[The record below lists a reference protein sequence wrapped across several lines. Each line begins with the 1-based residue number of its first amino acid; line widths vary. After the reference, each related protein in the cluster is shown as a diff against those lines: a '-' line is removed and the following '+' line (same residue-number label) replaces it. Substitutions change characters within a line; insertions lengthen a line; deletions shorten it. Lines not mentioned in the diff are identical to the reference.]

1 MFWAK
6 WFPGLWFNGEQMVA
20 ELKNLTPVAALDI
33 SGLTTYLATF
43 IYLVLGLMALWGAFC
58 VVMVWMRGARQ
69 RFRNEE
75 EQAAFLA
82 ELETPLASG
91 NYQAASDLC
100 DGDPRVVSQ
109 LAMVAIN
116 NRELGYAKVK
126 HLVMDR
132 FQRDVLSDLEQ
143 RLSWVN
149 TVIKSAPMVGLF
161 GTVVG
166 MMGAFGKLA
175 ASSNV
180 SPDLLA
186 QDISVALITTAS
198 GLAIAIPLVL
208 VTASINIRIRKMEDL
223 VGSGLSQVLD
233 TLRDSMAKA
242 A

>member
-1 MFWAK
+1 MAAD
-6 WFPGLWFNGEQMVA
+6 LMS
-20 ELKNLTPVAALDI
+20 LTPLAQLDI
-33 SGLTTYLATF
+33 SGLTGYLATF
-43 IYLVLGLMALWGAFC
+43 IYIVLGLIALWGAFC
-58 VVMVWMRGARQ
+58 VVMVWMRVARQ

-75 EQAAFLA
+75 EQSTFLA
-82 ELETPLASG
+82 ELQAPLASG
-91 NYQAASDLC
+91 NYEAAADLC
-100 DGDPRVVSQ
+100 DGDPRALSQ
-109 LAMVAIN
+109 LALVAIN

-175 ASSNV
+175 AAANV
-180 SPDLLA
+180 SPDVLA